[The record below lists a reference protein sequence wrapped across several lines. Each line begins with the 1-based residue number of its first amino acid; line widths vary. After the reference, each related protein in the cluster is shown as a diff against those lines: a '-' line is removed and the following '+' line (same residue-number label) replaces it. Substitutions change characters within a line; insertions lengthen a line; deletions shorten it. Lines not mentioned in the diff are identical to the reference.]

1 MREQDK
7 NVHNQEELDRNT
19 VRINVYVRI
28 PGSLEVL
35 DYREMTL
42 LKQSTMQEAAVECYN
57 VRSTNMCF
65 AVLLFRN
72 T

>member
-19 VRINVYVRI
+19 VRMNVYVRI

-42 LKQSTMQEAAVECYN
+42 VKANTMQEAAVECYN
-57 VRSTNMCF
+57 VSFYQVST
-65 AVLLFRN
+65 
-72 T
+72 